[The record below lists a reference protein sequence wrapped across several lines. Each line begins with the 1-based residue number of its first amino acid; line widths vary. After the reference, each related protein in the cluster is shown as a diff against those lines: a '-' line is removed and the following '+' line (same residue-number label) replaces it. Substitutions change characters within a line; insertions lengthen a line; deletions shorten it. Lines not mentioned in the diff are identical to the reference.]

1 MTTQQHAVLLGIFA
15 LLGVSGAAW
24 GTYGGSPCIDS
35 LDGTGA
41 TSVLN
46 ASGQGNFS
54 CSNMTPGPD
63 GGSMQNISGSVA
75 LVVKN
80 NAGTPVATGTSGTQ
94 VDVEVLSGLPGREI
108 DAVYIRTQG
117 NGGRCVYSFSNYSE
131 SATGLRVGGASF
143 KASDVTV
150 CSDGSGTAPPDVI
163 EPISTAADACEG
175 EVFAAGDAVNGL
187 AVVSGVSLDGKTVA
201 VCSAPGSEQ
210 FQCVNEC
217 KDLQPRGET
226 EECALESAGLGNG
239 QKDLDA
245 CRPCDLA
252 DVESPPAVDKDGNP
266 LFYCWEYASSVV
278 RHPALDPVIYPN
290 APGTVNIPGTEIP
303 GPAIPRTPGTILPHP
318 SIGGTSFEVQSYN
331 PCTTTTTWLNG
342 RQYTYTTCR

>member
-1 MTTQQHAVLLGIFA
+1 MTTPQHAVLLGAFA
-15 LLGVSGAAW
+15 LLGASGATWAQV
-24 GTYGGSPCIDS
+24 CIDS

-63 GGSMQNISGSVA
+63 GGSMQNISGSVT
-75 LVVKN
+75 LVIKN
-80 NAGTPVATGTSGTQ
+80 NAGTPATTGTQ
-94 VDVEVLSGLPGREI
+94 VDIAVPSGLPGREI

-117 NGGRCVYSFSNYSE
+117 NGARCLYSFSDYSE
-131 SATGLRVGGASF
+131 SATGLRSGGGQFS
-143 KASDVTV
+143 ASDVIV
-150 CSDGSGTAPPDVI
+150 CADNSGTPPPVEPEVV

-175 EVFAAGDAVNGL
+175 EVFATGAAVEGL
-187 AVVSGVSLDGKTVA
+187 AVVTGVSLDGKTVA
-201 VCSAPGSEQ
+201 VCSATGPEQIQ
-210 FQCVNEC
+210 FQCVNRCENFE
-217 KDLQPRGET
+217 PRGDT
-226 EECALESAGLGNG
+226 AACALESAALGNG
-239 QKDLDA
+239 EKDLDT
-245 CRPCDLA
+245 CRPCDLT
-252 DVESPPAVDKDGNP
+252 DPTSPPAIDKDGNP

-278 RHPALDPVIYPN
+278 RNPPVDPVIYPN
-290 APGTVNIPGTEIP
+290 APGTEVIAGTE
-303 GPAIPRTPGTILPHP
+303 IPRTPGTILPHP

>member
-1 MTTQQHAVLLGIFA
+1 MHKI
-15 LLGVSGAAW
+15 
-24 GTYGGSPCIDS
+24 
-35 LDGTGA
+35 
-41 TSVLN
+41 N
-46 ASGQGNFS
+46 
-54 CSNMTPGPD
+54 
-63 GGSMQNISGSVA
+63 GSVT
-75 LVVKN
+75 LVVKDDW
-80 NAGTPVATGTSGTQ
+80 GATVTNGTQ
-94 VDVEVLSGLPGREI
+94 VDIQVSNGLPGNEI

-131 SATGLRVGGASF
+131 SATGLRIGGAHF

-150 CSDGSGTAPPDVI
+150 CSDGVGTSPPEVI

-175 EVFAAGDAVNGL
+175 VVFAGVDAVGDL

-201 VCSAPGSEQ
+201 VCAAPGSEQ
-210 FQCVNEC
+210 FQCVNRCENFE
-217 KDLQPRGET
+217 PRGDT
-226 EECALESAGLGNG
+226 EACAQANLQRQLGDG

-252 DVESPPAVDKDGNP
+252 DPTSPPAFDKDGNP

-278 RHPALDPVIYPN
+278 RNPPLNPLTYPT
-290 APGTVNIPGTEIP
+290 APGTEVIAGTE
-303 GPAIPRTPGTILPHP
+303 IPRTPGTILPHP